1 LTNQWISHKEKIIK
15 AWTNKI
21 LHYGTTVTSRAEG
34 FQSYLKCH
42 LPNSIGNLKDVVD
55 QLVLLL
61 RNRNIEHQAEI
72 EKMKTHCWHQHLQ
85 PIFTACHRIVS
96 PFALEKVREHM

>member
-1 LTNQWISHKEKIIK
+1 MANQWILHKEKIIK

-34 FQSYLKCH
+34 FQGDLKRH

-61 RNRNIEHQAEI
+61 RNRNVEHQAEI
-72 EKMKTHCWHQHLQ
+72 EKMKTRRRHQHIQ
-85 PIFTACHRIVS
+85 PIFTACHGIIS